1 MAIPATKT
9 QIMATICLTFIPQSP
24 CLVIVSL
31 AMLVR
36 AFQHS
41 PGFSTAGSSRAYAR
55 DLVGEWRA
63 TPAVCGTTRSPRSL
77 EYARDD
83 SGAESPAGGGMTA
96 TVTPPPARA
105 RNRDPGSRN

>member
-31 AMLVR
+31 SMLVR
-36 AFQHS
+36 AFQYS
-41 PGFSTAGSSRAYAR
+41 PGFGTACHPERTRGTW
-55 DLVGEWRA
+55 VGEWRA

-77 EYARDD
+77 AYARDD
-83 SGAESPAGGGMTA
+83 KDAELPWVGGRTA

-105 RNRDPGSRN
+105 RSRDPGSRN